1 MSELI
6 TSAIA
11 FIVAIGVLVTFHELG
26 HFSVARLLGV
36 KVLRFSVGF
45 GKILWRFKDRQQT
58 EYAIAALPLGGYVK
72 MLDEREGVVSE
83 AEKKFAFNT
92 KPLWARFMIV
102 LAGPVFN
109 FIFAI
114 VAYWLMYMIGITGL
128 APIIGELKPHSIAV
142 DAGLLPNDEIIKVDG
157 ISTPSWQRV
166 TNQLIARLGD
176 KETLSIE
183 VLRNGEQ
190 HVNLSLKLATWQ
202 LKGDRPDL
210 VDALGIQPFQPP
222 IPPIIHEVIPDEP
235 AAKAGFLPGDEILSV
250 NHQPITAWQGFTHEV
265 VKSINK
271 PITLVVKRHSEN
283 KEITFIPRARESD
296 TGEMV
301 GYAGIVV
308 KSIDMPEQMLRKE
321 RFGPLAAFVEASK
334 KTAEYVR
341 LTFRVIGKMI
351 TGDVGLKT
359 LSGPLTIAEGAG
371 ASASFGIQYYLG
383 FLALISISLGVLNLL
398 PIPILDGG
406 HLLYFVIEAI
416 RGKPVSDKV
425 QLYGFKLGMLL
436 LIFLMTVA
444 FYNDLARIF

>member
-6 TSAIA
+6 TSVIA
-11 FIVAIGVLVTFHELG
+11 FIVAIGLLVTFHELG

-58 EYAIAALPLGGYVK
+58 EYAIAAIPLGGYVK
-72 MLDEREGVVSE
+72 MLDEREGVVPE
-83 AEKKFAFNT
+83 AEKEFAFNA
-92 KPLWARFMIV
+92 KPLWVRFMIV

-128 APIIGELKPHSIAV
+128 APIIGELKPNSIALE
-142 DAGLLPNDEIIKVDG
+142 AGLLPNDEIIKVDG

-176 KETLSIE
+176 KETLSID
-183 VLRNGEQ
+183 VLRNDGQ
-190 HVNLSLKLATWQ
+190 QVNLSLKLATWQ

-222 IPPIIHEVIPDEP
+222 IPAIIHEVIPDEP

-250 NHQPITAWQGFTHEV
+250 NHQPITAWQGFTHAV

-271 PITLVVKRHSEN
+271 PMTLVVKRHGEN

-308 KSIDMPEQMLRKE
+308 KSIDMPEKMLRKE
-321 RFGPLAAFVEASK
+321 RFGPAAAFVEANK
-334 KTAEYVR
+334 KTAEYIR

-371 ASASFGIQYYLG
+371 VSASFGIQYYLG